1 MNDMGENLMHKNIL
15 FIGVLVGVLALAALT
30 AYSQEDIEFVED
42 SGFASNMR
50 PLPAFT
56 HDEHNEKAGIEECSE
71 CHHVYNEEGKLVED
85 ESSEGQACSE
95 CHGAE
100 GDEFPMELVRRY
112 HLNCRGCHQDS
123 QAGPIACG
131 ECHAKTP

>member
-1 MNDMGENLMHKNIL
+1 MNDKGENLMRKNIL

-42 SGFASNMR
+42 SGFASSMR
-50 PLPAFT
+50 PKPTFM
-56 HDEHNEKAGIEECSE
+56 HDEHNEKAGIEECNE
-71 CHHVYNEEGKLVED
+71 CHHVYEDGKLVED
-85 ESSEGQACSE
+85 ESSEDQECSE

-112 HLNCRGCHQDS
+112 HLNCRGCHQAAK
-123 QAGPIACG
+123 AGPVACG
-131 ECHAKTP
+131 ECHAKAP

>member
-1 MNDMGENLMHKNIL
+1 MRKNIL

-42 SGFASNMR
+42 SGFASSMR
-50 PLPAFT
+50 PKPAFM
-56 HDEHNEKAGIEECSE
+56 HDEHNEKAGIEECNE
-71 CHHVYNEEGKLVED
+71 CHHVYEDGKLLED
-85 ESSEGQACSE
+85 ESSEDQACSE

-112 HLNCRGCHQDS
+112 HLNCRGCHMEK
-123 QAGPIACG
+123 QAGPVACG
-131 ECHAKTP
+131 ECHAKAP